1 MAILMQIYSRPN
13 PQVYLGAIDA
23 SCPMI
28 IVDLKQHDYPIVYA
42 SDAFSILTGYS
53 NHEIIGSNCRFLQ
66 APPGKAPKPTKEQRE
81 AVRIMRHAVKTNQEC
96 QLTVTNYRKD
106 GSKFSNYLTMIPVVW
121 NSRDG
126 TPNYSV
132 GLQVEVEA

>member
-1 MAILMQIYSRPN
+1 MQIYSRPN

-28 IVDLKQHDYPIVYA
+28 IVDLKQQDYPIIYA
-42 SDAFSILTGYS
+42 SEAFSQLTGYA
-53 NHEIIGSNCRFLQ
+53 NHEIMGRNCRFLQ

-81 AVRIMRHAVKTNQEC
+81 AVRTMRHAVKSNQEC

-106 GSKFSNYLTMIPVVW
+106 GTKFLNYLTMIPVVW

-132 GLQVEVEA
+132 GLQIEVEA